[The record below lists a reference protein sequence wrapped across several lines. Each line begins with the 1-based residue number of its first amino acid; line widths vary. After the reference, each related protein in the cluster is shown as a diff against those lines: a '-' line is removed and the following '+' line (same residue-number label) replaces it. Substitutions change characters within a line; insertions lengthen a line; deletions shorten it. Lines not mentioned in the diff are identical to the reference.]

1 MFERIGYGTFGN
13 STDMTLMMMKSVTG
27 FDFKRREIDSRKLY
41 FEALGESFGARPP
54 DTRSAPSGPN
64 WTSSRLDKPDAERH
78 LLLTGAA
85 RRGIAARKG

>member
-54 DTRSAPSGPN
+54 DTRSATLKDHALVEAFARPLF
-64 WTSSRLDKPDAERH
+64 SRSRA
-78 LLLTGAA
+78 
-85 RRGIAARKG
+85 